1 MASLTSWPPA
11 HYIGKIMRILAYTLA
26 TFSLLVGLYWFKSKV
41 LKVDL
46 IPGHS
51 TPILHNI
58 FFK

>member
-1 MASLTSWPPA
+1 
-11 HYIGKIMRILAYTLA
+11 MRILAYTLA